1 MAQVDPDEALASV
14 DRAVAIAPGYRRAYV
29 RRCAILA
36 RAQREDAV
44 AACTRAM
51 EAAPDDPWTQM
62 HRGLAHYHR
71 GQTEPALRDMN
82 AAIARRSD
90 DPVMFTNRYL
100 VLQHAGRTEEARAD
114 LRAACELGH
123 EPACNEL

>member
-1 MAQVDPDEALASV
+1 
-14 DRAVAIAPGYRRAYV
+14 
-29 RRCAILA
+29 
-36 RAQREDAV
+36 
-44 AACTRAM
+44 M

-71 GQTEPALRDMN
+71 GETEPALRDMN